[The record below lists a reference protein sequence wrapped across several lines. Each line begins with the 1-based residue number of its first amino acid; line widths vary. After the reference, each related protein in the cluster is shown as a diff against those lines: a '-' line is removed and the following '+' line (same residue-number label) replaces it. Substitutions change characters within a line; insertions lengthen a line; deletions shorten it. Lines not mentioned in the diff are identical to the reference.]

1 MAYSVNKLPFLNVT
15 WPFTRAWSVHADDTV
30 HDPWSRKV
38 LPATPLR
45 TGKYVVEYYSTDLQ
59 IVSCTLSGGSVLSE
73 SNGLSN
79 RVLLVSQ
86 WNIFSQKKISQPDCV
101 FQPMLGQE
109 DMFPPPLGGF
119 RLFEDLVGALL
130 KKWHFDMIFLDGI
143 NMAPKC
149 NLGSLLW

>member
-1 MAYSVNKLPFLNVT
+1 MNKLPFLNVT
-15 WPFTRAWSVHADDTV
+15 WPFTRAWSVHSDDTV

-38 LPATPLR
+38 LTATPWR
-45 TGKYVVEYYSTDLQ
+45 TGKYVVEFYSTDLQ
-59 IVSCTLSGGSVLSE
+59 IVSCTLSGGSILSE
-73 SNGLSN
+73 STELSN

-86 WNIFSQKKISQPDCV
+86 WNLFSQKEISQPDCV

-130 KKWHFDMIFLDGI
+130 KNDTLIWFFLDGI

-149 NLGSLLW
+149 NLVSLLW